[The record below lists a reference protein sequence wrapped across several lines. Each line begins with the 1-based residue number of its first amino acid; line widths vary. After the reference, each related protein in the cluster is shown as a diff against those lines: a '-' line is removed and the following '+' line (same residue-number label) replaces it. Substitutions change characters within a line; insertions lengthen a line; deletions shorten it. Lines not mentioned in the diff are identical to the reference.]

1 MARGK
6 RIKAMGGDED
16 GEEDSNTQLERPP
29 TTQAPAAL
37 VLGQTL
43 WNTVQVA
50 QIFLA
55 ICFVGVGG
63 ATASKCGP
71 RGRPTILRRA
81 LASAVLTATILLL
94 PLSVY
99 LASPGGHIFAFI
111 TLACSIWAVAASPPD
126 LEVTIKAERGTPP
139 QTSLNES
146 GGEAGKPYD
155 MQMKAEARK
164 SAGLCQRFWV
174 GASQRILTLEM
185 IGCVANLLC
194 SLYNYNTS
202 DNVYPHWSTMYQ
214 QTGVALG
221 VTIEP
226 AVGAQAM
233 YTMGITGVKMPSY
246 VPLAYYNEEK
256 HNTVGAFVFLLV
268 WSVLP
273 FIYTAYFCCMY
284 VMAPK
289 TVHPYRWDHKLYE
302 QRNYA
307 APHEE
312 GSCSRACRGRFLV
325 GLQRA
330 CALFGIFHFLFLT
343 DFVDYKYGRGVY
355 NPVAEYCHW
364 TERIA
369 WRIAIIVP
377 IYQKAVTGHFKHGHL
392 NKVTGYIVHYG
403 AVTYVL
409 FFFIYD
415 VLMRDVFV
423 LPQWIAQQAM
433 ESGEGTEA
441 LLTELSSWGM
451 ASSSSGEISSGSAAP
466 SKWYEAGSLH
476 KIMKDAGFGTGYN
489 NAIGYH
495 GALILMTVVYGGMVL
510 DPFMAC
516 NHLYFGEAGE
526 SDETLGE
533 AEADADAASRVTWVL
548 ACCRRPSA
556 ANTETWHDA
565 HT

>member
-16 GEEDSNTQLERPP
+16 GEGDSNASLERPP
-29 TTQAPAAL
+29 TTRAPAAL

-43 WNTVQVA
+43 WNAVQVA

-81 LASAVLTATILLL
+81 LASAVLTATVLLL

-99 LASPGGHIFAFI
+99 LASPGGHLFAFI

-126 LEVTIKAERGTPP
+126 LEVTIKSERGTPP

-155 MQMKAEARK
+155 MHMKSEARNL
-164 SAGLCQRFWV
+164 AGLCRRFWV
-174 GASQRILTLEM
+174 GASQRTLTLEM

-194 SLYNYNTS
+194 SLYNFS
-202 DNVYPHWSTMYQ
+202 ASQEVYPYWFTKYQ

-233 YTMGITGVKMPSY
+233 YTLGLTGVKMPSY
-246 VPLAYYNEEK
+246 VPLSYN
-256 HNTVGAFVFLLV
+256 NTVGSFIFLLI

-312 GSCSRACRGRFLV
+312 GTCTRACCGRFLV
-325 GLQRA
+325 SLQRA

-343 DFVDYKYGRGVY
+343 DFVDYKYGRGVF

-364 TERIA
+364 TERIS

-377 IYQKAVTGHFKHGHL
+377 IYQKAVTGHFKRGHL
-392 NKVTGYIVHYG
+392 NKVIGSIVHYG

-409 FFFIYD
+409 IFFIYQ
-415 VLMRDVFV
+415 VLMVALFLGAIAPVDIEAYFIGASLLLLFHLVAMAFVFKRS
-423 LPQWIAQQAM
+423 M
-433 ESGEGTEA
+433 
-441 LLTELSSWGM
+441 SS
-451 ASSSSGEISSGSAAP
+451 AS
-466 SKWYEAGSLH
+466 
-476 KIMKDAGFGTGYN
+476 
-489 NAIGYH
+489 
-495 GALILMTVVYGGMVL
+495 
-510 DPFMAC
+510 
-516 NHLYFGEAGE
+516 
-526 SDETLGE
+526 
-533 AEADADAASRVTWVL
+533 
-548 ACCRRPSA
+548 
-556 ANTETWHDA
+556 
-565 HT
+565 